1 MMKFINYIQYTC
13 TLLALSSVFIVALM
27 RLFECETDIYQACA
41 LIFPSLLASL
51 WICDILWDISNYLK
65 NNERN
70 RSKKK
75 TLRDYK

>member
-70 RSKKK
+70 RNKKK
-75 TLRDYK
+75 TLRD